1 MSIANDSS
9 EEQKAILLQILEYS
23 LDGIR
28 KDMDWKWKVAL
39 YADVCSFLHRSAVED
54 NMPSNVIG
62 SLSHLEQWLIS
73 EYEALS
79 HGKIN

>member
-1 MSIANDSS
+1 MSIVNESN
-9 EEQKAILLQILEYS
+9 EEQRVVLLQILEYS
-23 LDGIR
+23 MEGMK
-28 KDMDWKWKVAL
+28 KDFDWKWKVAL

-62 SLSHLEQWLIS
+62 SLSNLEQWLIS

>member
-23 LDGIR
+23 LEGMK
-28 KDMDWKWKVAL
+28 KDWDWKWKVAL
-39 YADVCSFLHRSAVED
+39 YADVCSSLHRSAVED

>member
-23 LDGIR
+23 LEGMK
-28 KDMDWKWKVAL
+28 KDWDWKWKVAL

-54 NMPSNVIG
+54 NMPSKVIG
-62 SLSHLEQWLIS
+62 SLSQMEQWLIS